1 MTYLIIGVIGILV
14 IFFAMVMI
22 IDSNRFV
29 IREYTITNGKI
40 EKDYNFVLLSDL
52 HNKQY
57 GKDNIKLLN
66 AIDRLKPDSI
76 MIAGDMI
83 TAKPNK
89 KYDIPIHL
97 IKNLTKKY
105 AVYYGIGNHE
115 YRLKIYQDVYGND
128 YEDYIGHLRDC
139 GVYMLENDSVCIVDT
154 NFAIQGIM
162 IDRKYYKRFHK
173 TKMNYEYLKTLMGTV
188 KHDKMQIFLAH
199 NPEYFEEYVNA
210 GADLVL
216 SGHIH
221 GGVMPLP
228 ILGGVISP
236 KCTLFPKY
244 DGGKFTYRNGTM
256 ILSRGLGMHTLP
268 IRIFNPGELIVVH
281 LKTCK

>member
-221 GGVMPLP
+221 GGVMRLP

-256 ILSRGLGMHTLP
+256 FLSRGLGMHTLP